1 MIKKAKDFQEE
12 FNKPYF
18 PTEITKY
25 RNFHWAIKKY
35 DLI

>member
-1 MIKKAKDFQEE
+1 MIKKVKDFQEE

-18 PTEITKY
+18 LTEINKN
-25 RNFHWAIKKY
+25 RNLHLVIKKY